1 MSVHA
6 PDCDCD
12 TLGCQLRRKGIQV
25 PASATPTRTPR
36 RPFRPGPRYNSWEA
50 GRAGEH
56 RRDGS
61 FMPYLGDNGQALGI
75 KDYSENRRRYDDR
88 LRQVRSGAD

>member
-12 TLGCQLRRKGIQV
+12 TYGCQLRRKGIQV
-25 PASATPTRTPR
+25 PPSATPTRTPR
-36 RPFRPGPRYNSWEA
+36 FVQRRPRWNNWEK
-50 GRAGEH
+50 GIAGEH

-61 FMPYLGDNGQALGI
+61 FMPYIHANGAEIGV
-75 KDYSENRRRYDDR
+75 KEWSDNRRKYGSQ
-88 LRQVRSGAD
+88 LRAAKAGVT

>member
-1 MSVHA
+1 MIHD

-12 TLGCQLRRKGIQV
+12 TYGCQLRRKGIQV
-25 PASATPTRTPR
+25 PPSATPTRTPK
-36 RPFRPGPRYNSWEA
+36 RPFRPGPRFNGWEK

-61 FMPYLGDNGQALGI
+61 FMPYVHPDGRDIGVKEWA
-75 KDYSENRRRYDDR
+75 DNRRDYTSR
-88 LRQVRSGAD
+88 LRQAKAGR